1 MTSPLSSSGSS
12 PALLAELDRLC
23 AAAQAGDAHA
33 RCAPF
38 PQDPGA
44 DAVAT
49 RVNVLLDAVVGN
61 GMTGIDELAVAVG
74 AMAQGDWTQPVP
86 VQEGCTGPLADQLRS
101 MSDQV
106 NTTLR
111 EVRSTAD
118 QIQEALREVTDS
130 SASLSS
136 GAATQASAIEQI
148 SVSMGE
154 MTRQT
159 KKNAEHASKANQ
171 LASEAGEL
179 AGRGDQ
185 HMKAMLQ
192 AMQEIDNASRSIS
205 KIIKVID
212 EIAFQTNLLA
222 LNAAVEAARA
232 GVHGKGFAVVAEEVR
247 NLAARSARAAKET
260 TSLIEGTA
268 KKVSQGMSIA
278 NDTARA
284 LGQIVGSVSE
294 VNGLVSRIA
303 QASDEQ
309 AEGISQVDLGLRQVD
324 AVVQQTM
331 HAAEQGSA
339 AADQLSVRVHRMV
352 ESLAPLRLAEPAAP
366 PPGEL
371 RITPELMAALQ
382 AFLAQEAATAARPAV
397 PPAAPRPSDIIAL
410 DDTEFGRF

>member
-1 MTSPLSSSGSS
+1 
-12 PALLAELDRLC
+12 
-23 AAAQAGDAHA
+23 
-33 RCAPF
+33 
-38 PQDPGA
+38 
-44 DAVAT
+44 
-49 RVNVLLDAVVGN
+49 
-61 GMTGIDELAVAVG
+61 
-74 AMAQGDWTQPVP
+74 
-86 VQEGCTGPLADQLRS
+86 
-101 MSDQV
+101 
-106 NTTLR
+106 
-111 EVRSTAD
+111 
-118 QIQEALREVTDS
+118 
-130 SASLSS
+130 
-136 GAATQASAIEQI
+136 
-148 SVSMGE
+148 
-154 MTRQT
+154 
-159 KKNAEHASKANQ
+159 
-171 LASEAGEL
+171 
-179 AGRGDQ
+179 
-185 HMKAMLQ
+185 MKAMLQ

-331 HAAEQGSA
+331 HSAEQGSA

-352 ESLAPLRLAEPAAP
+352 ESLAPLRLAEPPAP
-366 PPGEL
+366 LPPAPGEL

-382 AFLAQEAATAARPAV
+382 AFLAQEAAAAAGPPAPSAAR
-397 PPAAPRPSDIIAL
+397 RPSEIIAL